1 MERMFADFDAWLVAM
16 TVALMLSSV
25 LSAMLVGREQ
35 GRGGPVRHRRHRM
48 LHHSRSRQLRRLR
61 YLNQPDRGLLSVSQE
76 PIQLLL
82 SSMSE

>member
-35 GRGGPVRHRRHRM
+35 AVADQSDIAGTVCFIILVSFGVYVT
-48 LHHSRSRQLRRLR
+48 ST
-61 YLNQPDRGLLSVSQE
+61 NQTAALYQ
-76 PIQLLL
+76 
-82 SSMSE
+82 